1 MEQDNLSISW
11 KDLPWQKFQKKSFR
25 LQCKI
30 YKAKQCNNPRLVRR
44 LQKLLIKSKSVYYL
58 AVKNITESLTH
69 KGLFL
74 SEDKKFF
81 LVEQS
86 YYKIGGLVYTP
97 LHLFSKPKN
106 YRGYLSTSLLRNKVF
121 EYVWKFIIEPTS
133 VSNFMNPHKKR
144 HINLNKKLIQEFI
157 SLIRSKDQTI
167 LKLSINPCWNSI
179 DYNLLISRLWLPLK
193 YKLEMYRVIK
203 KCAVEL
209 TIGQKSLMSLLHNNL
224 LDGLED
230 LNNNHIKRSTSGYYL
245 HKFGFRLDNEVFYF
259 LRKDQNEIYL
269 SNMIRDFLKARGLS
283 MNSTTISIERLQ
295 SGFTFSRWYLRYSMD
310 KKISISPQRSYWNTY
325 KRYLIYTLKKEQ
337 LNAGLKIK
345 NLKSILVNWIHA
357 NNFCSTGKLK
367 SSLFHVKKLLAKH
380 N

>member
-1 MEQDNLSISW
+1 
-11 KDLPWQKFQKKSFR
+11 
-25 LQCKI
+25 
-30 YKAKQCNNPRLVRR
+30 
-44 LQKLLIKSKSVYYL
+44 
-58 AVKNITESLTH
+58 
-69 KGLFL
+69 
-74 SEDKKFF
+74 
-81 LVEQS
+81 
-86 YYKIGGLVYTP
+86 
-97 LHLFSKPKN
+97 
-106 YRGYLSTSLLRNKVF
+106 
-121 EYVWKFIIEPTS
+121 
-133 VSNFMNPHKKR
+133 
-144 HINLNKKLIQEFI
+144 
-157 SLIRSKDQTI
+157 
-167 LKLSINPCWNSI
+167 
-179 DYNLLISRLWLPLK
+179 
-193 YKLEMYRVIK
+193 
-203 KCAVEL
+203 
-209 TIGQKSLMSLLHNNL
+209 MSLLHNNL

-367 SSLFHVKKLLAKH
+367 SSFFHVKKLLAKH